1 MQRCLSCRTNIES
14 GAEGFLPSSCGNCDV
29 CLENCPVP
37 TQERKRGAVGDL
49 TYNTAAVPG
58 NSLSIIISADDS
70 FSRPDELVSVS
81 LNEASSFDRTSVA
94 QQCVD
99 IRHRAFQSSLV
110 RFNTCNYLLS

>member
-49 TYNTAAVPG
+49 PYNTAAVPG
-58 NSLSIIISADDS
+58 NGLSIIISADDS

-99 IRHRAFQSSLV
+99 ISTPGISVQPWFVSIHVIIF
-110 RFNTCNYLLS
+110 

>member
-49 TYNTAAVPG
+49 PYNTAAVPG
-58 NSLSIIISADDS
+58 NGLSIIISADDS

-99 IRHRAFQSSLV
+99 VSTPGNAVQPGSFQ
-110 RFNTCNYLLS
+110 YM